1 MLSLIKI
8 GRTVYGYME
17 HGRVEDQEFYV
28 GHIRSEISTRHSKE
42 DIEEVGSMSL
52 KFKGKVQARDK
63 YL

>member
-1 MLSLIKI
+1 M
-8 GRTVYGYME
+8 GRTAYGYMQP
-17 HGRVEDQEFYV
+17 GRLQDQEFYV
-28 GHIRSEISTRHSKE
+28 GHIRSEIHTRHSKE